1 MNDEGFK
8 LFNGFADGRTDERT
22 FVIVEL
28 LSQLKIFFN
37 FQADDV
43 DRFSKC
49 NTDVYNAAAAM
60 LPAIDL
66 CLVSDLEARI
76 KIFLSLCPIL
86 PVQLVPTLSSFTNIR
101 NTYQM
106 RSQDG

>member
-1 MNDEGFK
+1 MK
-8 LFNGFADGRTDERT
+8 WGFASRRIDGRTDGRT
-22 FVIVEL
+22 FVIEESL
-28 LSQLKIFFN
+28 PQLKIFFN

-43 DRFSKC
+43 NRFSKC
-49 NTDVYNAAAAM
+49 NTDVYNAAAM

-86 PVQLVPTLSSFTNIR
+86 PVQLVPALSSFTNIR

-106 RSQDG
+106 RSQDN